1 MDNLTPVP
9 GLNPPAA
16 AHYRLL
22 LGRIDAALHALAEG
36 EIDAPTFRRRI
47 DGIQT
52 EMRALELCA
61 RLCQAAQRLAAK
73 DLKASKKAAYSPG

>member
-36 EIDAPTFRRRI
+36 EIDAPTFRQRI

-52 EMRALELCA
+52 EMRALELRA
-61 RLCQAAQRLAAK
+61 RLSQAALRLAAK
-73 DLKASKKAAYSPG
+73 QQKASKTARTAR